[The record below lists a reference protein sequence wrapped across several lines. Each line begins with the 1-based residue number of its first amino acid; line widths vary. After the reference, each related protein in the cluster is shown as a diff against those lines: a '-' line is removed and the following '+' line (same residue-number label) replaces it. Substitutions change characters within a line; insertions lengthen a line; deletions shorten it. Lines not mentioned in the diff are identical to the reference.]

1 MAEKCEKEEVEIKK
15 AQRHKHRK
23 ENSIDFM
30 FLKRENDYL
39 KEDLKVLTSSSR
51 KYGNYQIIKRR
62 IRRRIEGEKSTVAPL
77 NVVRLV
83 KMKLALSGHQL

>member
-62 IRRRIEGEKSTVAPL
+62 IRRRIKGKRAPSL
-77 NVVRLV
+77 P
-83 KMKLALSGHQL
+83 

>member
-1 MAEKCEKEEVEIKK
+1 
-15 AQRHKHRK
+15 
-23 ENSIDFM
+23 M

-39 KEDLKVLTSSSR
+39 KKDLKVLTSSSR

-62 IRRRIEGEKSTVAPL
+62 IRRRIEGEKSTSAPL